1 MAEILEKA
9 VTTAPIVIT
18 PAAFKQLK
26 RILLEQN
33 VPEGYG
39 LRVGVKGGGCSGF
52 SYILGFDTK
61 KEADQEFLIDE
72 MTVYMEKSHGLYLLG
87 MEIDWLEGLNNRGF
101 VFNNPNAQDTCG
113 CGSSFSA

>member
-1 MAEILEKA
+1 MAEVLEKA
-9 VTTAPIVIT
+9 VSAPINIT
-18 PAAFKQLK
+18 TSAMEQLK
-26 RILLEQN
+26 RILKEQN

-61 KEADQEFLIDE
+61 KETDQSFTIDG
-72 MTVYMEKSHGLYLLG
+72 MPVFMEKSHGLYLLG
-87 MEIDWLEGLNNRGF
+87 MEIDWLNGLNNRGF
-101 VFNNPNAQDTCG
+101 IFNNPNADETCG